1 MNKLNSICGAF
12 LLGCCIAFCSCAH
25 HGAYIVCDY
34 IGWQDKPMYSMEFHI
49 NSKNKPSVESQLPY
63 DWRVKYYVQKQELL
77 ECVSCITLMEDNDSL
92 ANVTKSGKKC
102 GFGCYRV
109 VAFCNNR
116 CIERH
121 LTRRMSISL
130 MNNLLEI
137 LNDSEAVKDN
147 LEIQLKRLQRD
158 DVE

>member
-34 IGWQDKPMYSMEFHI
+34 IGWQDKPI